1 MCSHFLIKYPEIFL
15 FWRWTKRLRTL
26 KFCRRWMKPGWR
38 WDLKSRTTWKRV
50 QTFVF
55 YRFESSS
62 ALPMHVFV
70 SSYAWL
76 TFFFSHNVLQDLLKR
91 PEVAVLVNM
100 RLENT
105 PWTASQIAHFLST
118 PSPNAERKP
127 GSPMT
132 WLDLYND
139 LSHVTNT
146 VAQVTKVLLFM
157 TSLF

>member
-1 MCSHFLIKYPEIFL
+1 
-15 FWRWTKRLRTL
+15 
-26 KFCRRWMKPGWR
+26 MKPGWR
-38 WDLKSRTTWKRV
+38 WDRKSRPTWKQV

-55 YRFESSS
+55 CGFDSPF
-62 ALPMHVFV
+62 ALPLHMFCVFLHIIYFV
-70 SSYAWL
+70 YS
-76 TFFFSHNVLQDLLKR
+76 NVQQDLLRR

-127 GSPMT
+127 GHPVT

-139 LSHVTNT
+139 FSHVTNT
-146 VAQVTKVLLFM
+146 VAQVTKVNLLLCAARIFFFCF
-157 TSLF
+157 SKNVKYIVKAL